1 MIKMRKI
8 GIVTGTRADFGLL
21 SRTIL
26 LLQKKQYIE
35 TVVFACG
42 MHLSPEYGLTI
53 NELKE
58 SGVENI
64 IPIEMLLSS
73 STRVGIAKSTGLAT
87 ISFADAFDYHN
98 LDCLLVLGD
107 RFEIFAAA
115 QAALFLG
122 IPIAH
127 IHGGEVTE
135 GAFDEALRHSIS
147 KMASIHFPATE
158 CFAKRLM
165 QLGEQPSQIFVTG
178 APGIDNIIHA
188 LNATDIDLNDIVSFK
203 NVENPMFLV
212 TYHPVTGGDAEEND
226 INPLLNVIRK
236 RDDINFLVT
245 YPNADGEGAL
255 MIKQWLELAN
265 LNNVILYPSLG
276 FKRYLAVMTQA
287 ACVLGNSSSGL
298 IEAPSFKIPT
308 INIGTRQKGRPKSC
322 SVIDTSMN
330 DTSLMDAID
339 KALDTDFI
347 FQCKQAVNP
356 YGEGNAS
363 EKIVKILSEIDLS
376 NCQSK
381 TFYDRDNA

>member
-147 KMASIHFPATE
+147 KMASIHFPATDS
-158 CFAKRLM
+158 FAKRLM

-178 APGIDNIIHA
+178 APGIDNIVHA
-188 LNATDIDLNDIVSFK
+188 SKANDIDLKDVVTFK
-203 NVENPMFLV
+203 NLEAPLFLV
-212 TYHPVTGGDAEEND
+212 TYHPVTRGGEKEND
-226 INPLLNVIRK
+226 ITPLLNIIQQ

-255 MIKQWLELAN
+255 MIKQWFELAN
-265 LNNVILYPSLG
+265 LNNVTLYPSLG
-276 FKRYLAVMTQA
+276 FKRYLAVMKQA

-330 DTSLMDAID
+330 DTALKDAID

-347 FQCKQAVNP
+347 FQCAQTVNP

-363 EKIVKILSEIDLS
+363 EKIVRILSEARFDSLRPK
-376 NCQSK
+376 Q
-381 TFYDRDNA
+381 FYNMD

>member
-1 MIKMRKI
+1 MRKI
-8 GIVTGTRADFGLL
+8 GVVTGTRADFGLL
-21 SRTIL
+21 SRTIC
-26 LLQKKQYIE
+26 LLQNAQNIAS
-35 TVVFACG
+35 VVFACG
-42 MHLSPEYGLTI
+42 THLSPEYGYTI
-53 NELKE
+53 SELEE

-64 IPIEMLLSS
+64 IPVEMLLSS
-73 STRVGIAKSTGLAT
+73 KTRVGIAKSTGLAT
-87 ISFADAFDYHN
+87 ISFTDGFAYQN
-98 LDCLLVLGD
+98 LDCILILGD

-115 QAALFLG
+115 QAALFLN

-158 CFAKRLM
+158 SFAKRLM

-188 LNATDIDLNDIVSFK
+188 SNASDINLNDIVSFK
-203 NVENPMFLV
+203 NIDLPIFLV
-212 TYHPVTGGDAEEND
+212 TYHPVTRGCAEEND
-226 INPLLNVIRK
+226 INPLLNVIK
-236 RDDINFLVT
+236 ERDDINFLVT

-255 MIKQWLELAN
+255 MIKQWLALAN

-276 FKRYLAVMTQA
+276 FKRYLAVMKQA

-330 DTSLMDAID
+330 DIALMNAID

-347 FQCKQAVNP
+347 FQCTQAINP

-363 EKIVKILSEIDLS
+363 EKIVKILSEVDLS

-381 TFYDRDNA
+381 PFYDRDNA

>member
-1 MIKMRKI
+1 MRRI

-21 SRTIL
+21 CRTIL
-26 LLQKKQYIE
+26 LLQGKSDIE

-42 MHLSPEYGLTI
+42 THLSPEYGLTI
-53 NELKE
+53 TELEE
-58 SGVENI
+58 SGIKNI

-73 STRVGIAKSTGLAT
+73 NSRVGVAKSTGLAT
-87 ISFADAFDYHN
+87 ICFADAFASHN

-122 IPIAH
+122 VPIVH

-158 CFAKRLM
+158 PFAKRLM
-165 QLGEQPSQIFVTG
+165 QLGEQPSQIFVIG
-178 APGIDNIIHA
+178 APGIDNIVHA
-188 LNATDIDLNDIVSFK
+188 SKANDIDLHDVVTFK
-203 NVENPMFLV
+203 NLEAPLFLV
-212 TYHPVTGGDAEEND
+212 TYHPVTRGDAKEND
-226 INPLLNVIRK
+226 INPLLNIIRE

-245 YPNADGEGAL
+245 YPNADAEGAL
-255 MIKQWLELAN
+255 MIKLWLELEN

-276 FKRYLAVMTQA
+276 FKRYLAVMKQA

-322 SVIDTSMN
+322 SIIDTSMN
-330 DTSLMDAID
+330 DIALMNAID

-347 FQCKQAVNP
+347 FQCTQAINP

-363 EKIVKILSEIDLS
+363 EKIVKILSEVDLS
-376 NCQSK
+376 DCQSK
-381 TFYDRDNA
+381 PFYDRDNT

>member
-1 MIKMRKI
+1 MRRI
-8 GIVTGTRADFGLL
+8 AVVTGTRADFGLL
-21 SRTIL
+21 CRPIL
-26 LLQKKQYIE
+26 LLQQQPAIE
-35 TVVFACG
+35 TVIFACG
-42 MHLSPEYGLTI
+42 THLSPEYGLTI
-53 NELKE
+53 TELEE
-58 SGVENI
+58 SGIKNI
-64 IPIEMLLSS
+64 VPIEMLLSS
-73 STRVGIAKSTGLAT
+73 NSKVGVAKSTGLAT
-87 ISFADAFDYHN
+87 ISFADAFASHN

-147 KMASIHFPATE
+147 KMASIHFPATDS
-158 CFAKRLM
+158 FAKRLM

-178 APGIDNIIHA
+178 APGIDNIVHA
-188 LNATDIDLNDIVSFK
+188 SKANDIDLNEVATFK
-203 NVENPMFLV
+203 NLEDPIFLV
-212 TYHPVTGGDAEEND
+212 TYHPVTRGYAKEND
-226 INPLLNVIRK
+226 INPLLNVIRE

-276 FKRYLAVMTQA
+276 FKRYLAVMKQA

-330 DTSLMDAID
+330 YIALMNAID

-347 FQCKQAVNP
+347 FQCTQAVNP

-363 EKIVKILSEIDLS
+363 EEIVKILSEVDLS

-381 TFYDRDNA
+381 PFYDRDNE

>member
-1 MIKMRKI
+1 MRRI
-8 GIVTGTRADFGLL
+8 GVVTGTRADFGLL

-26 LLQKKQYIE
+26 LLQKKQGIE

-42 MHLSPEYGLTI
+42 THLSPEYGLTI
-53 NELKE
+53 SELKE
-58 SGVENI
+58 SRVENI

-73 STRVGIAKSTGLAT
+73 SSRVGIAKSTGLAT
-87 ISFADAFDYHN
+87 IGFADAFENNN

-158 CFAKRLM
+158 SFAKRLM

-178 APGIDNIIHA
+178 APGIDNILHA
-188 LNATDIDLNDIVSFK
+188 SRVNDTDLKGVLTFK
-203 NVENPMFLV
+203 NLEAPLFLV
-212 TYHPVTGGDAEEND
+212 TYHPVTRGVAKEND
-226 INPLLNVIRK
+226 ITPLLNVIRE
-236 RDDINFLVT
+236 RVEINFLVT

-255 MIKQWLELAN
+255 MIKQWLGLTN

-276 FKRYLAVMTQA
+276 FKRYLAVMEQA
-287 ACVLGNSSSGL
+287 TAVLGNSSSGL
-298 IEAPSFKIPT
+298 IEAPSFRIPT

-330 DTSLMDAID
+330 DTALMNAID

-347 FQCKQAVNP
+347 FQCTQAVNP

-363 EKIVKILSEIDLS
+363 EKIVNILSEIDLS

-381 TFYDRDNA
+381 PFYDRDNP

>member
-1 MIKMRKI
+1 MRRI
-8 GIVTGTRADFGLL
+8 AVVTGTRADFGLL
-21 SRTIL
+21 CRPIL
-26 LLQKKQYIE
+26 LLQQQPAIE
-35 TVVFACG
+35 TVIFACG
-42 MHLSPEYGLTI
+42 THLSPEYGLTI
-53 NELKE
+53 TELEE
-58 SGVENI
+58 SGIKNI
-64 IPIEMLLSS
+64 VPIEMLLSS
-73 STRVGIAKSTGLAT
+73 NSKVGVAKSTGLAT
-87 ISFADAFDYHN
+87 ISFADAFASHN

-147 KMASIHFPATE
+147 KMACIHFPATE
-158 CFAKRLM
+158 PFAKRLM

-178 APGIDNIIHA
+178 APGIDNIVHA
-188 LNATDIDLNDIVSFK
+188 SKANDIDLNDVVTFK
-203 NVENPMFLV
+203 NLEAPLFLV
-212 TYHPVTGGDAEEND
+212 TYHPVTRGDAKEND
-226 INPLLNVIRK
+226 INPLLNVIRE

-255 MIKQWLELAN
+255 MIKQWLELGN

-276 FKRYLAVMTQA
+276 FKCYLAVMKQA

-330 DTSLMDAID
+330 DIALMNAID

-347 FQCKQAVNP
+347 FQCTQAVNP

-363 EKIVKILSEIDLS
+363 EKIVKILSEVDLS

-381 TFYDRDNA
+381 PFYDRDNA